1 MHLKRR
7 VFEIVDED
15 NKESSLGLY
24 FNIFIVVLIFLNVV
38 VIVLGSFNSLREN
51 YRTGFYYFEI
61 FSVVIFT
68 AEYLAR
74 LWTSDLKYP
83 RKNGMRSLVA
93 FIFSPIALIDLF
105 AILPIYLPLL
115 FPIDLRFIRILR
127 FMRITRLLKLHRY
140 SRSLRIIGDVL
151 RENRADLGVTFFITF
166 ILLTVASTFM
176 YYIEG
181 KVQPEAFP
189 NIVASFWWAIATLTT
204 VGYGDV
210 YPITDWGKIISGIIA
225 LLGIGIVALPTGILS
240 AGFMDKIKQRREA
253 EASKERCSLCG
264 QLTTTNHPNHKN
276 YGTAKSAQ
284 RTSQQD

>member
-1 MHLKRR
+1 MRTKRR
-7 VFEIVDED
+7 ILEIVDED
-15 NKESSLGLY
+15 NNASSLSLY
-24 FNIFIVVLIFLNVV
+24 FNVFIVVLILLNVV
-38 VIVLGSFNSLREN
+38 AIVLGSFKGLRES
-51 YRTGFYYFEI
+51 YKTEFYYFEI
-61 FSVVIFT
+61 FSVAIFT

-83 RKNGMRSLVA
+83 KKNRVQSLAA
-93 FIFSPIALIDLF
+93 FVFSPIALVDLF
-105 AILPIYLPLL
+105 AILPTYLPLL

-140 SRSLRIIGDVL
+140 SRSLKIIGDVL
-151 RENRADLGVTFFITF
+151 RENKADLGVTFFITF

-181 KVQPEAFP
+181 RVQPEAFP

-210 YPITDWGKIISGIIA
+210 YPVTDWGKVISGIIA

-240 AGFMDKIKQRREA
+240 AGFMDKIKQRRKLKA
-253 EASKERCSLCG
+253 GKERCSLCG
-264 QLTTTNHPNHKN
+264 QLIVTNHPNHTTHGN
-276 YGTAKSAQ
+276 AKS
-284 RTSQQD
+284 D